1 MRLRIA
7 RFLKRPSAALFFIV
21 LVNGCGGSYEETVA
35 GIQVPIP
42 SGMKKSQGNGVE
54 ISLPGFGGG
63 QASFQG
69 NMDPDKVI
77 EFYKKEMA
85 ARGWNPNMSLIS
97 RGGMLTY
104 AKEGKSVLVTVGK
117 NEAIT
122 TLTITVG
129 GPGK

>member
-1 MRLRIA
+1 MRLSILK
-7 RFLKRPSAALFFIV
+7 FLKLPSTALLFI
-21 LVNGCGGSYEETVA
+21 LTLNGCGGSYEETVA
-35 GIQVPIP
+35 GIKVPIP
-42 SGMKKSQGNGVE
+42 NAMKKSQSNGIE

-85 ARGWNPNMSLIS
+85 DRGWTPNLSLVS
-97 RGGMLTY
+97 RGGMLAYT
-104 AKEGKSVLVTVGK
+104 KEGKSVLVTVGK
-117 NEAIT
+117 SEATT

-129 GPGK
+129 GGGK

>member
-1 MRLRIA
+1 MALRIA
-7 RFLKRPSAALFFIV
+7 RFLKRPTTLFFIV
-21 LVNGCGGSYEETVA
+21 LLNGCGGSYEETV
-35 GIQVPIP
+35 GGVRVPIP

-85 ARGWNPNMSLIS
+85 DRGWNPNMSLIS
-97 RGGMLTY
+97 RGGMLAYT
-104 AKEGKSVLVTVGK
+104 KESKSLLVTVGK
-117 NEAIT
+117 SGATT
-122 TLTITVG
+122 TLAITVG
-129 GPGK
+129 GAAK